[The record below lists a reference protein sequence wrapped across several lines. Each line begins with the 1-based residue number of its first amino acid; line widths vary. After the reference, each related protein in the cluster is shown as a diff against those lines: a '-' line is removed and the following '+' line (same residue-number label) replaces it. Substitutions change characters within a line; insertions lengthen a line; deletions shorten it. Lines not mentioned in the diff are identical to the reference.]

1 MVTNVL
7 EYLEATAAR
16 LPDAV
21 AFSDEKNTVTFGS
34 FLSRARDLGSRVT
47 DATGGG
53 SRPVA
58 VLVGRNADSLVGMF
72 AALYA
77 GGFYAPVDAATPA
90 ARLTAIFEKLRPAA
104 VLYSG
109 RDEAAAEAAAPGVPR
124 FRIDAE
130 YPPCNGEKLAAIRAA
145 HRDTLPAYV
154 IFTSGSTGVPKGIAV
169 SHRSVIDFTEWY
181 ADTTGVTEDDRIGN
195 QAPFFFDL
203 SVKDIYLTLKT
214 GAPTF
219 IIPKKCFSFP
229 VLLVR
234 ALNDNR
240 ITTLSWSTA
249 AFNMA
254 GNSGVFEKYRAEYLK
269 RVLLGGETLH
279 SKQLN
284 IWRRAMPDVGYFNI
298 YGPTETTVDCT
309 YFPIKDEYEDGDP
322 IPIGRACENMTV
334 FLLNE
339 KDELCAA
346 GEPGEICAGGTGV
359 AIGYYNDPEKTA
371 SSFVQNPLIKEY
383 PDRIFR
389 TGDIG
394 VVKDDGL
401 IYYLGRRDSQIKR
414 SGYRIELGEIESAI
428 AAATGVDDAAC
439 VYDAECELLTAFFTG
454 PADEDGVRAAVR
466 DRLPKYMIPD
476 RLVKKDR
483 MPRLPNG
490 KTDRKALAA
499 EAKG

>member
-7 EYLEATAAR
+7 EYLEATASR

-21 AFSDEKNTVTFGS
+21 AFSDGENGITFGS
-34 FLSRARDLGSRVT
+34 FLSRTRDLGSFL
-47 DATGGG
+47 AGAAECA
-53 SRPVA
+53 SKPVA
-58 VLVGRNADSLVGMF
+58 VLVRRNVDSLVGMF
-72 AALYA
+72 SALYA
-77 GGFYAPVDAATPA
+77 GGFYSPIDAATPH
-90 ARLTAIFEKLRPAA
+90 ARLAAIFEKLRPA
-104 VLYSG
+104 VILSSG
-109 RDEAAAEAAAPGVPR
+109 ADEAAAEAAPGVPC
-124 FRIDAE
+124 FRIDGE
-130 YPPCNGEKLAAIRAA
+130 YPPCDGEKLAGIRAA
-145 HRDTLPAYV
+145 HCDTRPAYV

-181 ADTTGVTEDDRIGN
+181 ARTTGVTEDDRIGN

-203 SVKDIYLTLKT
+203 SVKDIYLTLRT

-234 ALNDNR
+234 ALNENK

-269 RVLLGGETLH
+269 RALLGGETLR

-284 IWRRAMPDVGYFNI
+284 MWRRAMPDVEYFNL

-322 IPIGRACENMTV
+322 IPIGRPCGNMTV

-371 SSFVQNPLIKEY
+371 ASFVRNPLINEY

-389 TGDIG
+389 TGDMG
-394 VVKDDGL
+394 VVRDDGL

-428 AAATGVDDAAC
+428 ASAAGVGDAAC
-439 VYDAECELLTAFFTG
+439 VYDAESELITAFFTG
-454 PADEDGVRAAVR
+454 SADEDGVRAALR
-466 DRLPKYMIPD
+466 DRLPKYMTPD
-476 RLVKKDR
+476 RFVKKDR

-490 KTDRKALAA
+490 KTDRKALAS